1 MERKRIAIVG
11 SGISALSTLWT
22 LRNTP
27 HDVTLFEKADRLGG
41 HTNTAT
47 WTSPLNALETTP
59 VDTGFIVLNVATY
72 PNFIAF
78 LKELGVKTI
87 ASEMTFGVSRDN
99 GAFEWSGTSLGA
111 LFAQRGN
118 TLRPSFWRM
127 IFDIVRFNM
136 FSLDLLSSP
145 AAPSNDLTIGEYL
158 EREGYSDAFRDDYL
172 IPMTACV
179 WSTGPDKCALEF
191 PALTLVRFMWN
202 HHLLSTVAERPPWL
216 TVEGGS
222 KRYIDAALK
231 ECTGAKIKLSTPVES
246 LKRVNGRVELVLGG
260 KGEGRKEVFDEV
272 VLACHGDQARSIV
285 GDAATLEERDI
296 LGAFETTPN
305 IAYLHSDLSVSSPRQ
320 YFHDVRSNEH
330 QLMPKRREAWA
341 AWNYLTHSQPPSK
354 STDSSSGNLQSV
366 CLTYN
371 MNILQSLPKSTFDD
385 VLVTLNPATPPS
397 PALTQATY
405 EYRHPLYNSRMV
417 AAQEHLEQIQ
427 GKRGVWYAGAWT
439 GYGFHEDGFSSGM
452 KVGLRLGGNVP
463 WEAKN
468 AKFSRGTAPV
478 LGWKDFVLRAVV
490 MILQL
495 YVSLIDLAVGGRG
508 RTLRPQAVLQP
519 IGNGVANGKKNRMAN
534 GKKKAC

>member
-1 MERKRIAIVG
+1 MEHKRIAIIG

-27 HDVTLFEKADRLGG
+27 HDITLFEKADRLGG

-47 WTSPLNALETTP
+47 WTSPLNPAHTTP

-87 ASEMTFGVSRDN
+87 ASQMTFGVSRDN

-118 TLRPSFWRM
+118 ALRPSFWRM

-145 AAPSNDLTIGEYL
+145 AAPSNELTIGQYL

-216 TVEGGS
+216 TIEGGS
-222 KRYIDAALK
+222 KKYIDAVLK
-231 ECTGAKIKLSTPVES
+231 ECTGANIKSSTPVES
-246 LKRVNGRVELVLGG
+246 LKRVGGRVELVLGG
-260 KGEGRKEVFDEV
+260 KGEGETEVFDEV

-296 LGAFETTPN
+296 LSAFETTPN
-305 IAYLHSDLSVSSPRQ
+305 MAYLHSDLS
-320 YFHDVRSNEH
+320 
-330 QLMPKRREAWA
+330 LMPKRREAWS
-341 AWNYLTHSQPPSK
+341 AWNYLTHSQPPSE
-354 STDSSSGNLQSV
+354 STDNSSGNLQSV

-371 MNILQSLPKSTFDD
+371 MNILQELPTSTYDD
-385 VLVTLNPATPPS
+385 VLVTLNPETPPS
-397 PALTQATY
+397 PTLTQATY

-452 KVGLRLGGNVP
+452 KVGLRLDGDVP

-478 LGWKDFVLRAVV
+478 LGWKDFALRAVV
-490 MILQL
+490 MLLQICM
-495 YVSLIDLAVGGRG
+495 SLIDLVIGGRG
-508 RTLRPQAVLQP
+508 RKSGPQARLQP
-519 IGNGVANGKKNRMAN
+519 NGNGLVNRKM
-534 GKKKAC
+534 KTY